1 MYNHIIGKITTG
13 GIKLKKGNV
22 RTLDGIIYSL
32 FIFMTIV
39 TLFIIYRDIPSNA
52 VLNFVTAYAIFAI
65 LIPLY
70 ILVRVLFTVKHFT
83 FEEVKKEG
91 VKFLM
96 FFIGIMMLN
105 LVGDFLLPLPDLKLS
120 KIGHSFIT
128 VTYFLFLFFIKLT
141 LINIKLN
148 FLFNFI

>member
-1 MYNHIIGKITTG
+1 M
-13 GIKLKKGNV
+13 KKGNV

-83 FEEVKKEG
+83 FEEVKKEVG
-91 VKFLM
+91 KGALIQRYKGLGEMNPDQLWETTMDPETRTLVRVDIEDAAAADQIFTALMGDKVEPRREFIEANAKYVK
-96 FFIGIMMLN
+96 N
-105 LVGDFLLPLPDLKLS
+105 LDV
-120 KIGHSFIT
+120 
-128 VTYFLFLFFIKLT
+128 
-141 LINIKLN
+141 
-148 FLFNFI
+148 

>member
-1 MYNHIIGKITTG
+1 M
-13 GIKLKKGNV
+13 KKGNV

-105 LVGDFLLPLPDLKLS
+105 
-120 KIGHSFIT
+120 
-128 VTYFLFLFFIKLT
+128 
-141 LINIKLN
+141 IKLN
-148 FLFNFI
+148 FLFNFK

>member
-1 MYNHIIGKITTG
+1 M
-13 GIKLKKGNV
+13 KKGNV

-70 ILVRVLFTVKHFT
+70 ILVRVL
-83 FEEVKKEG
+83 
-91 VKFLM
+91 
-96 FFIGIMMLN
+96 
-105 LVGDFLLPLPDLKLS
+105 LPDLKLS
-120 KIGHSFIT
+120 KMLPSSLGFAFGIT
-128 VTYFLFLFFIKLT
+128 CFDIVLSKRTK
-141 LINIKLN
+141 
-148 FLFNFI
+148 

>member
-39 TLFIIYRDIPSNA
+39 TLFIIYRDIPSKA

-70 ILVRVLFTVKHFT
+70 ILIRVLFTVKHFT

-120 KIGHSFIT
+120 KMLPSSLGFAFGIT
-128 VTYFLFLFFIKLT
+128 CFDIVLSKRTK
-141 LINIKLN
+141 
-148 FLFNFI
+148 